1 MTSMSNTTQKHFIVE
16 QFPLPTW
23 VSDEKGLILYCNT
36 ECTKYWRDTSPPLF
50 QQWLDFVYPADL
62 EEVKNKWL
70 VRYDSDQELNLN
82 AVFCIKPIIIDG
94 VKFLFNCRNTM
105 NLLKKMNGLLVF

>member
-36 ECTKYWRDTSPPLF
+36 
-50 QQWLDFVYPADL
+50 
-62 EEVKNKWL
+62 
-70 VRYDSDQELNLN
+70 
-82 AVFCIKPIIIDG
+82 
-94 VKFLFNCRNTM
+94 
-105 NLLKKMNGLLVF
+105 

>member
-70 VRYDSDQELNLN
+70 DAIRFRSRIEFKCRLLHKTHYYRWCKISLCTRQISQNPY
-82 AVFCIKPIIIDG
+82 PIRI
-94 VKFLFNCRNTM
+94 LPS
-105 NLLKKMNGLLVF
+105 

>member
-50 QQWLDFVYPADL
+50 QQWLNFVYPADL
-62 EEVKNKWL
+62 EEVK
-70 VRYDSDQELNLN
+70 
-82 AVFCIKPIIIDG
+82 
-94 VKFLFNCRNTM
+94 T
-105 NLLKKMNGLLVF
+105 NG

>member
-50 QQWLDFVYPADL
+50 QQWLNFVYPADL

-70 VRYDSDQELNLN
+70 DAIRFRSRIEFKCRL
-82 AVFCIKPIIIDG
+82 CIKPIIIDG